1 MNVSGLLIRI
11 EILSLKSQ
19 FKLRIQF
26 LYLWIYLIKLCELVF
41 IQQKTFKTRNFC
53 FIKNVDVISNQP
65 KLLECHIRFTR
76 LPLKGF

>member
-41 IQQKTFKTRNFC
+41 IQQKTFKTRNC
-53 FIKNVDVISNQP
+53 VS
-65 KLLECHIRFTR
+65 
-76 LPLKGF
+76 